1 MTDYHVFS
9 LYSGSGG
16 NSMLISAG
24 GANIL
29 IDAGKSAR
37 TLCRALNAAGSDIK
51 NIDAIFITHEHTDH
65 TGALEVL
72 SKKYRIP
79 VHMTTPSASCIPS
92 QCCVSLQGILTTHP
106 PLFSVQIGGLT
117 ISSFPTSHDS
127 ACCVG
132 YRLSFVDAAGQHHFL
147 GYATDTGCVTSYI
160 KSGLSGCEAVI
171 LECNHDTEMLRCGPY
186 PAQLK
191 SRILSRFGHL
201 SNDDCATL
209 SAYLAENGTRR
220 ILLAHLSRENN
231 RPDIAAATVRSAVPD
246 ENVEIIIADP
256 DEPVVFI

>member
-1 MTDYHVFS
+1 MADYHILS

-16 NSMLISAG
+16 NSTLISAG
-24 GANIL
+24 GVNIL

-37 TLCRALNAAGSDIK
+37 SLCRALNAAGYDIK

-79 VHMTTPSASCIPS
+79 VHMTAPSAVCIPQFS
-92 QCCVSLQGILTTHP
+92 CAFLEGILTTHP
-106 PLFSVQIGGLT
+106 PIFNMRLGGLT
-117 ISSFPTSHDS
+117 VTSFPTSHDS

-132 YRLSFVDAAGQHHFL
+132 YRLEFDGADGLHHAL
-147 GYATDTGCVTSYI
+147 GYATDTGCITSCI
-160 KSGLSGCEAVI
+160 KSSLTGCEAVV
-171 LECNHDTEMLRCGPY
+171 LECNHDIEMLRFGPY
-186 PAQLK
+186 PPQLK
-191 SRILSRFGHL
+191 SRILSRYGHL
-201 SNDDCATL
+201 SNDDCASL

-231 RPDIAAATVRSAVPD
+231 SPEVARAAVRAAVPY
-246 ENVEIIIADP
+246 ENVEIVIADP
-256 DEPVVFI
+256 DEPVMLI